1 MKKLILGLILVTAT
15 FKPMILGMN
24 KHITSTPLKLAKV
37 ILDKES
43 QPNASSSEITYTIL
57 EELVH
62 IVEIPTNQ
70 KDNIEAIDL
79 LVEKLNKQDK
89 KGTTV
94 MLSHVVNPI
103 NDETNNGFEK
113 YFLIQATK
121 NGNTQ
126 KVMKLLKGKLNI
138 DINVQNK
145 YGMTALIYAAYNGH
159 PEIVTQLLKVPTI
172 DVNQQDNCGRTAL
185 IYAAY
190 VGYKNSGHEEILTQL
205 LEVPTIDV
213 NKKDANGK
221 TALTWARQNM
231 HAERITELLK
241 HPEIEDNI
249 KKNKHRQCN
258 LL

>member
-113 YFLIQATK
+113 NLLIQATK
-121 NGNTQ
+121 NGNPQ
-126 KVMKLLKGKLNI
+126 KVMELLKEP
-138 DINVQNK
+138 DININIQDE
-145 YGMTALIYAAYNGH
+145 YGMPALGYAAYNGN
-159 PEIVTQLLKVPTI
+159 PEIVTQLLKRKEI
-172 DVNQQDNCGRTAL
+172 DVNQQDNFGRTAL

-190 VGYKNSGHEEILTQL
+190 VGHKNSGHKEILTQL
-205 LEVPTIDV
+205 LKVPAIDI

-241 HPEIEDNI
+241 HPKIEDNI
-249 KKNKHRQCN
+249 KKRKPRQCN